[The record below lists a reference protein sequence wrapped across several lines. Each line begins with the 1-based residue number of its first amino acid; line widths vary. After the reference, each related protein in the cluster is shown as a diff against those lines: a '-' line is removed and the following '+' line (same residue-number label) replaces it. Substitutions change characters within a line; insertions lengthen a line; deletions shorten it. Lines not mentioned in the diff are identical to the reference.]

1 MALCVQSE
9 ISSPDQAIVRLDGRP
24 DASSFG
30 AFDEAVLA
38 LLPQMADSSTLVVD
52 LAGLEYISSAA
63 LRSFANIQ
71 RSMQHRGGRTVLV
84 HPQPQVR
91 KIFDIVNA
99 MPLSQVFTGKQ
110 EFDAYLHNMQRR
122 IVMPDDAV

>member
-9 ISSPDQAIVRLDGRP
+9 ISSPDHAIVRLGGRP
-24 DASSFG
+24 DAKSFG

-38 LLPQMADSSTLVVD
+38 LLPQLNHSGTLVVD
-52 LAGLEYISSAA
+52 LAELEYVSSAA
-63 LRSFANIQ
+63 LRSFANTH
-71 RSMQHRGGRTVLV
+71 RSMNKRGGRALLL

-99 MPLSQVFTGKQ
+99 VPASEVFTSKR
-110 EFDAYLHNMQRR
+110 EFDAYLQRVQQR
-122 IVMPDDAV
+122 ITRPDDSR

>member
-9 ISSPDQAIVRLDGRP
+9 ISGPDQATVWLGGRP
-24 DASSFG
+24 DANSFG

-38 LLPQMADSSTLVVD
+38 LLPQLADSSTLVVD

-71 RSMQHRGGRTVLV
+71 KSMQHRGGRAVLM

-99 MPLSQVFTGKQ
+99 APLSELFTGKR
-110 EFDAYLHNMQRR
+110 EFDTYLHHMQRR
-122 IVMPDDAV
+122 VASPDEVA